1 MVMGVVR
8 RQKQEA
14 RSMLDP
20 FRDPAIVCVET
31 FRYGRVGALVEK
43 GRHFTRDS
51 AVVREHPQFF
61 VAQVPL
67 LELLANEQGRTDG

>member
-1 MVMGVVR
+1 MR
-8 RQKQEA
+8 RQKQEP
-14 RSMLDP
+14 RPVLDP

-31 FRYGRVGALVEK
+31 FRYGRVGALIEK
-43 GRHFTRDS
+43 GRHVARDS

-67 LELLANEQGRTDG
+67 LELLSNEEGRTHG

>member
-1 MVMGVVR
+1 MMSKLRTRKG
-8 RQKQEA
+8 A
-14 RSMLDP
+14 DLL
-20 FRDPAIVCVET
+20 RDPAIVCAET

-51 AVVREHPQFF
+51 AVVRDHPQFF

-67 LELLANEQGRTDG
+67 LELLANEQGGNDG